1 MAHVVNCYIKLIE
14 RMEKGLEYGSRVGG
28 LTEPSLHATIHN
40 CSYASVEA
48 CARHQ
53 QERFTVGEASLN
65 WNNAPLDKYPRDF
78 LRIGLDAGFMREDV
92 TSSSRD
98 DSDRNIGPLRPCCN
112 LSDRAIA
119 SDCNDSI
126 E

>member
-1 MAHVVNCYIKLIE
+1 MRRSTTAVTRPSKPALAIS
-14 RMEKGLEYGSRVGG
+14 KG
-28 LTEPSLHATIHN
+28 
-40 CSYASVEA
+40 
-48 CARHQ
+48 
-53 QERFTVGEASLN
+53 FTVGEASN